1 MRGSARMGT
10 NDAWMTLPPEADPD
24 DEPSAPATP
33 ARVRAKRTTTAKA
46 TRATSAAQRTGGY
59 DTSRRGGTRRDD
71 RDDIEAE
78 AGDVRDTLGEE
89 PATAAITDKTAGKT
103 ADQRASN
110 ATEPSSPRAG
120 ASREGQP
127 AREGRAKPATRRA
140 PRAPASD
147 FRIAEQ
153 PAFVLHS
160 YPYRETSLIIDVLS
174 RDHGRV
180 ALVAKGAK
188 RPHSALRGVLQTF
201 QPLSLA
207 WTGKSEM
214 RTLTGA
220 EWVGGMLPLTGDA
233 LLCGFYVNELL
244 VRFCAREDPHP
255 QLFHH
260 YVVTLTR
267 LAHDVPAV
275 QVLRSFERVLLRETG
290 YAMALDRTVARKPVL
305 ADGRYVFDPERG
317 VREASDEW
325 PAQWPVVSG
334 QTLLDMEQDDYH
346 RAQTVSQSKTL
357 MRFLLN
363 VYLGGTPL
371 ATRQILIDLQNL

>member
-1 MRGSARMGT
+1 MGT
-10 NDAWMTLPPEADPD
+10 NDAWMTLNSDADPD
-24 DEPSAPATP
+24 DP
-33 ARVRAKRTTTAKA
+33 
-46 TRATSAAQRTGGY
+46 
-59 DTSRRGGTRRDD
+59 
-71 RDDIEAE
+71 
-78 AGDVRDTLGEE
+78 E
-89 PATAAITDKTAGKT
+89 PAA
-103 ADQRASN
+103 
-110 ATEPSSPRAG
+110 
-120 ASREGQP
+120 P
-127 AREGRAKPATRRA
+127 AREPSRPARTTRKSASKSAPGAEGEPRQAPPRRA
-140 PRAPASD
+140 PRTSASEY
-147 FRIAEQ
+147 RIAEQ

-174 RDHGRV
+174 RDYGRL

-201 QPLSLA
+201 QPLALS
-207 WTGKSEM
+207 WSGKSEV

-244 VRFCAREDPHP
+244 VKFCAREDPHP

-260 YVVTLTR
+260 YVVTMTR
-267 LAHDVPAV
+267 LAHDEPPV

-290 YAMALDRTVARKPVL
+290 YAMALDRTVARKAVQ

-317 VREASDEW
+317 VREASDDL
-325 PAQWPVVSG
+325 PAQWPVISG

-346 RAQTVSQSKTL
+346 RAQTVAQSKTL

-363 VYLGGTPL
+363 TYLGGTPL

>member
-1 MRGSARMGT
+1 MGT
-10 NDAWMTLPPEADPD
+10 NDAWVTLQPGADPD
-24 DEPSAPATP
+24 DGGEPAVPAPAPSRTRKSSSAKSGGEGEARKAP
-33 ARVRAKRTTTAKA
+33 ARRP
-46 TRATSAAQRTGGY
+46 S
-59 DTSRRGGTRRDD
+59 S
-71 RDDIEAE
+71 
-78 AGDVRDTLGEE
+78 
-89 PATAAITDKTAGKT
+89 
-103 ADQRASN
+103 RAS
-110 ATEPSSPRAG
+110 
-120 ASREGQP
+120 
-127 AREGRAKPATRRA
+127 
-140 PRAPASD
+140 ASD
-147 FRIAEQ
+147 YRVAEQ

-174 RDHGRV
+174 RDHGRL

-201 QPLSLA
+201 QPLALS
-207 WTGKSEM
+207 WSGKSEV

-220 EWVGGMLPLTGDA
+220 EWVGGMLPLAGDA

-244 VRFCAREDPHP
+244 VKFCAREDPHP

-260 YVVTLTR
+260 YVVTMTR
-267 LAHDVPAV
+267 LAHDEPPV

-290 YAMALDRTVARKPVL
+290 YAMALDRTVTRRAVV

-317 VREASDEW
+317 VREASDDL
-325 PAQWPVVSG
+325 PVQWPVIAG

-346 RAQTVSQSKTL
+346 RPQTISQSRTL

-363 VYLGGTPL
+363 TYLAGTPL

>member
-1 MRGSARMGT
+1 MGT
-10 NDAWMTLPPEADPD
+10 NDAWMTLNSDTAPD
-24 DEPSAPATP
+24 DAEHEPSRPARSARKAAAQTRSVKSAPADDGEPRKTP
-33 ARVRAKRTTTAKA
+33 A
-46 TRATSAAQRTGGY
+46 
-59 DTSRRGGTRRDD
+59 
-71 RDDIEAE
+71 
-78 AGDVRDTLGEE
+78 
-89 PATAAITDKTAGKT
+89 
-103 ADQRASN
+103 
-110 ATEPSSPRAG
+110 
-120 ASREGQP
+120 
-127 AREGRAKPATRRA
+127 RRA
-140 PRAPASD
+140 PRTSASEY
-147 FRIAEQ
+147 RIAEQ

-174 RDHGRV
+174 RDHGRL

-207 WTGKSEM
+207 WSGKSEM

-267 LAHDVPAV
+267 LAHDEPPV

-290 YAMALDRTVARKPVL
+290 YAMALDRTVARKAVL

-334 QTLLDMEQDDYH
+334 QTLLDMEKDDYH
-346 RAQTVSQSKTL
+346 RAQTVAQSKTL

-363 VYLGGTPL
+363 TYLGGAPL

>member
-1 MRGSARMGT
+1 MGT

-24 DEPSAPATP
+24 FTEPAEP
-33 ARVRAKRTTTAKA
+33 ARVRAKKPSS
-46 TRATSAAQRTGGY
+46 RASKKSAGVGEPGEPGETGE
-59 DTSRRGGTRRDD
+59 T
-71 RDDIEAE
+71 
-78 AGDVRDTLGEE
+78 GE
-89 PATAAITDKTAGKT
+89 PGNDAGKK
-103 ADQRASN
+103 A
-110 ATEPSSPRAG
+110 P
-120 ASREGQP
+120 
-127 AREGRAKPATRRA
+127 RRA
-140 PRAPASD
+140 PRAPTSEH
-147 FRIAEQ
+147 RISEQ

-160 YPYRETSLIIDVLS
+160 YPYRETSLILDVLS
-174 RDHGRV
+174 RDHGRL
-180 ALVAKGAK
+180 ALIAKGAK

-207 WTGKSEM
+207 WSGKSEM

-220 EWVGGMLPLTGDA
+220 EWVGGMLPVAGGA

-244 VRFCAREDPHP
+244 VKFCAREDPHP

-267 LAHDVPAV
+267 LAHDEPPV

-290 YAMALDRTVARKPVL
+290 YAMALDRTVARKTVQS
-305 ADGRYVFDPERG
+305 DGRYVFDPERG
-317 VREASDEW
+317 VREASDDL

-334 QTLLDMEQDDYH
+334 QTLLDMERDDYH
-346 RAQTVSQSKTL
+346 RAQTVAQSKTL

-363 VYLGGTPL
+363 TYLGGTPL

>member
-1 MRGSARMGT
+1 MKPGSVLMGT
-10 NDAWMTLPPEADPD
+10 NDAWMTLNSDADPD
-24 DEPSAPATP
+24 DPEPAASAREPSRSARSTRKSSSKSVQGAEGEPHQAPARAP
-33 ARVRAKRTTTAKA
+33 A
-46 TRATSAAQRTGGY
+46 
-59 DTSRRGGTRRDD
+59 
-71 RDDIEAE
+71 
-78 AGDVRDTLGEE
+78 
-89 PATAAITDKTAGKT
+89 
-103 ADQRASN
+103 
-110 ATEPSSPRAG
+110 
-120 ASREGQP
+120 
-127 AREGRAKPATRRA
+127 RRA
-140 PRAPASD
+140 PRTSASD
-147 FRIAEQ
+147 YRIAEQ

-174 RDHGRV
+174 RDHGRL

-201 QPLSLA
+201 QPLALS
-207 WTGKSEM
+207 WSGKSEM

-260 YVVTLTR
+260 YVVTMTR
-267 LAHDVPAV
+267 LAHDEPPV

-290 YAMALDRTVARKPVL
+290 YALALDRTVARKAVV
-305 ADGRYVFDPERG
+305 AEGRYVFDPERG
-317 VREASDEW
+317 VREASDDL

-346 RAQTVSQSKTL
+346 RAQTVAQSKTL

-363 VYLGGTPL
+363 TYLGGTPL

>member
-1 MRGSARMGT
+1 MGT
-10 NDAWMTLPPEADPD
+10 NDAWMTLNSDAAPD
-24 DEPSAPATP
+24 DPEHEPSRPARRARKSSASARSAKSAPADDGEPRKTP
-33 ARVRAKRTTTAKA
+33 A
-46 TRATSAAQRTGGY
+46 
-59 DTSRRGGTRRDD
+59 
-71 RDDIEAE
+71 
-78 AGDVRDTLGEE
+78 
-89 PATAAITDKTAGKT
+89 
-103 ADQRASN
+103 
-110 ATEPSSPRAG
+110 
-120 ASREGQP
+120 
-127 AREGRAKPATRRA
+127 RRA
-140 PRAPASD
+140 PRTPASEY
-147 FRIAEQ
+147 RIAEQ

-174 RDHGRV
+174 RDHGRL

-207 WTGKSEM
+207 WSGKSEM

-267 LAHDVPAV
+267 LAHDEPPV

-290 YAMALDRTVARKPVL
+290 YAMALDRTVARKAVL

-325 PAQWPVVSG
+325 PAPWPVVSG
-334 QTLLDMEQDDYH
+334 QTLLDMEKDDYH
-346 RAQTVSQSKTL
+346 RAQTVAQSKTL

-363 VYLGGTPL
+363 TYLGGAPL

>member
-1 MRGSARMGT
+1 MGT
-10 NDAWMTLPPEADPD
+10 NDAWMTLNSDEASDQPEH
-24 DEPSAPATP
+24 EPS
-33 ARVRAKRTTTAKA
+33 
-46 TRATSAAQRTGGY
+46 
-59 DTSRRGGTRRDD
+59 
-71 RDDIEAE
+71 
-78 AGDVRDTLGEE
+78 
-89 PATAAITDKTAGKT
+89 
-103 ADQRASN
+103 
-110 ATEPSSPRAG
+110 
-120 ASREGQP
+120 QP
-127 AREGRAKPATRRA
+127 ARSARKSSADAKSPKSPKSAKCAPADDGEPRKTPARRA
-140 PRAPASD
+140 PRTSTSEY
-147 FRIAEQ
+147 RITEQ

-174 RDHGRV
+174 RDHGRL

-207 WTGKSEM
+207 WSGKSEM

-267 LAHDVPAV
+267 LAHDEPPV

-290 YAMALDRTVARKPVL
+290 YAMALDRTVARKAVL

-334 QTLLDMEQDDYH
+334 QTLLDMEKDDYH
-346 RAQTVSQSKTL
+346 RAQTVAQSKTL

-363 VYLGGTPL
+363 TYLGGAPL

>member
-1 MRGSARMGT
+1 MVTSDGASGPES
-10 NDAWMTLPPEADPD
+10 DAWMTLPNETRADVDPD
-24 DEPSAPATP
+24 EAAHAPDEQPDTFEPTP
-33 ARVRAKRTTTAKA
+33 
-46 TRATSAAQRTGGY
+46 
-59 DTSRRGGTRRDD
+59 
-71 RDDIEAE
+71 
-78 AGDVRDTLGEE
+78 
-89 PATAAITDKTAGKT
+89 P
-103 ADQRASN
+103 
-110 ATEPSSPRAG
+110 
-120 ASREGQP
+120 
-127 AREGRAKPATRRA
+127 RAKPTRSTRSTKRSA
-140 PRAPASD
+140 PRSDEDFAEGGDHAEAALRKTSARRSASRVPRASASE
-147 FRIAEQ
+147 FRISEQ

-174 RDHGRV
+174 RDHGRI

-207 WTGKSEM
+207 WSGKSEM

-220 EWVGGMLPLTGDA
+220 EWVGGMLPLAGDA

-244 VRFCAREDPHP
+244 VKFLAREDPHP

-267 LAHDVPAV
+267 LAHDEAPV

-290 YAMALDRTVARKPVL
+290 YAMSLNRTVARKAVV
-305 ADGRYVFDPERG
+305 AEGRYVFDPERG
-317 VREASDEW
+317 VREASNEY
-325 PAQWPVVSG
+325 PSNWPVISG

-346 RAQTVSQSKTL
+346 RAQTVTQSKTL

-363 VYLGGTPL
+363 TYLGGTPL